1 MGEIYALSCALV
13 WAFAVVF
20 FRRSGET
27 MPPLAL
33 NLFRV
38 GFSSVLV
45 LITLAIGGQSLLH
58 RAPLHDYLMLIASGI
73 IAIALSDTLFH
84 AALNRVG
91 AGINAVVD
99 TLYSPFTALGAFAY
113 LGERLDA
120 WQIGGMLLVI
130 SSVVVVTR
138 MEPPVGTSRRTLIS
152 GILLGVAAMAALAIG
167 VVLAKPVLANADV
180 VWATSVRQLGA
191 LAVLLPAALIFPGRS
206 ARLRALKPGTGWKH
220 AIPGTVFGSYLAL
233 MLWIAGMKHT
243 AVGKAAILNQTS
255 TIYVLVL
262 ASLLLG
268 EKFTRRT
275 ALAAVLALGGVL
287 LVLRPWA
294 AGM

>member
-1 MGEIYALSCALV
+1 MGDFYALACALV

-38 GFSSVLV
+38 GFSALLFVVTLLV
-45 LITLAIGGQSLLH
+45 MGKGLL
-58 RAPLHDYLMLIASGI
+58 RAAPAGDYALLLGSGVV
-73 IAIALSDTLFH
+73 AIALSDTLFH

-99 TLYSPFTALGAFAY
+99 TLYSPFTAFGAFVF
-113 LGERLDA
+113 LGERLGA
-120 WQIGGMLLVI
+120 WQLAGMALVI
-130 SSVVVVTR
+130 GSVVVATR
-138 MEPPVGTSRRTLIS
+138 MDPPAGTPRRTMVT
-152 GILLGVAAMAALAIG
+152 GILLGVASMASLACG
-167 VVLAKPVLANADV
+167 VVMAKPVLAGADV
-180 VWATSVRQLGA
+180 VWATAVRQVGA
-191 LAVLLPAALIFPGRS
+191 LAVLLPAAVLFPGR
-206 ARLRALKPGTGWKH
+206 RERFRALRPGRGWKH
-220 AIPGTVFGSYLAL
+220 AIPGTVLGSYVAL

-243 AVGKAAILNQTS
+243 AVGKAAVLNQTS
-255 TIYVLVL
+255 TIYTLVL

-275 ALAAVLALGGVL
+275 ALAAGLALCGVL

-294 AGM
+294 GG